1 MNEYHKI
8 QSMYKR
14 DIANNGKMLFGQWSL
29 PEFEYLAGNQWRF
42 SEKIDGTNIRVMF
55 DGTKITY
62 GGKTDNAQIHGH
74 LIARLQEMFDDK
86 LTLFKETFE
95 AKENEETRVCFY
107 GEGYGAGIQK
117 GGGLYQKTK
126 EFILFDIKI
135 GHLFLQR
142 KDVEEIGDKFS
153 VRVVPIVG
161 EGTLKEAEDI
171 VRKGYKSQWGDFLAE
186 GIVARPKI
194 EMRDRRGNRIITKL
208 KHKDYSV

>member
-1 MNEYHKI
+1 
-8 QSMYKR
+8 
-14 DIANNGKMLFGQWSL
+14 MLFGQWSL
-29 PEFEYLAGNQWRF
+29 PEFEYLAGNQWIL
-42 SEKIDGTNIRVMF
+42 SEKIDGCNIRVMF
-55 DGTKITY
+55 DGSEIRY
-62 GGKTDNAQIHGH
+62 NGKTDNAQMPGD
-74 LIARLQEMFDDK
+74 LIETLHKMFDLK
-86 LTLFKETFE
+86 LELFKETFN
-95 AKENEETRVCFY
+95 AKEGYEPGMTEVCFY

-117 GGGLYQKTK
+117 GGGLYQETK

-135 GHLFLQR
+135 GHLWLQR

-153 VRVVPIVG
+153 VRVVPVIG
-161 EGTLKEAEDI
+161 EGTLKEAEDF